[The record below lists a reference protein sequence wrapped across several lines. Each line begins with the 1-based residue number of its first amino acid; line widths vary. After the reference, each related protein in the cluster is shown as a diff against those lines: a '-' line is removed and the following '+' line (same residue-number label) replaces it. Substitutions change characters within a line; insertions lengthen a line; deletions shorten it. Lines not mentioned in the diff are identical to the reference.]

1 MSAGHPAR
9 RGIRLVF
16 LIATLAVAGG
26 LSYLAS
32 PSPDGL
38 DSATLRGCEITDSG
52 GTEQLTGDCRARHV
66 TEHAMRASPL
76 ADYTVAGAD
85 HTGGPAG
92 VIGALVTLAVAG
104 GVFRLIAR
112 SRPRRSA
119 RIGD

>member
-1 MSAGHPAR
+1 MSAG
-9 RGIRLVF
+9 RGFRLAF
-16 LIATLAVAGG
+16 LIAILAVAGG

-38 DSATLRGCEITDSG
+38 ESATLRGCEVTDAG
-52 GTEQLTGDCRARHV
+52 GAERLTGDCIARHA
-66 TEHAMRASPL
+66 TGHAMRDSPL
-76 ADYTVAGAD
+76 ADYAIAGAD
-85 HTGGPAG
+85 RTGGPAG